1 MKDISELNPRNY
13 KTNENIDKNL
23 KTLFERV
30 MELQDAF
37 GSDFIITSGLRS
49 DELQAEL
56 IAAGKTNAVHSK
68 HIAGAAADIKDPK
81 KTLGKFIKENEALLK
96 AIGLYA
102 EHPDYTKGWVHVQI
116 LAPKSGKRIFIP

>member
-81 KTLGKFIKENEALLK
+81 KNT
-96 AIGLYA
+96 
-102 EHPDYTKGWVHVQI
+102 
-116 LAPKSGKRIFIP
+116 R